1 MNLTH
6 TSTKT
11 VNTEQ
16 YDKMRTFVMIDSRVC
31 LVNRPCKRP
40 ALNNKQWTLLYYQ
53 SDIVRSTQCH
63 AAILQ
68 EHVSPKRQKFST
80 GGRLGKDATPR
91 NFCPGLFSWL
101 YYRTTSIMGSC
112 NV

>member
-40 ALNNKQWTLLYYQ
+40 ALNNKQ
-53 SDIVRSTQCH
+53 
-63 AAILQ
+63 
-68 EHVSPKRQKFST
+68 
-80 GGRLGKDATPR
+80 
-91 NFCPGLFSWL
+91 
-101 YYRTTSIMGSC
+101 
-112 NV
+112 